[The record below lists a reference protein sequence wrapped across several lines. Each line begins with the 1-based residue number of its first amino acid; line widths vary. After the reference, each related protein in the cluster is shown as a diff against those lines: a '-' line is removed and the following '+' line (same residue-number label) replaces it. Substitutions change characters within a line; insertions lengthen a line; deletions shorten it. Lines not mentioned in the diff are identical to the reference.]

1 MVKLIAHC
9 LDKSSGG
16 MERSISKFD
25 MEIGKYLDTELLLFK
40 DKVSLPHRSP
50 VKFLK
55 SLRIPTYLIDN
66 KKRLKILVSL
76 LGFFNFLYR
85 TLQIRKSVS
94 PDDLCIAFDDYF
106 GAIVILSGRK
116 VIVSV
121 HNSPDLRYSSG
132 ELVHLLPDWFYRE
145 IIIKR
150 LYRKAQKIHVV
161 SEGIKKEL
169 VEQYQLPPE
178 KIVVIYNFFD
188 FDIIKEQAEKIEK
201 FYEGDYIINVGHL
214 NKQKNQELLIKI
226 FANLKKKGFKEKLII
241 IGDGEKRENLLKLT
255 KKYNLEEEVFL
266 LGKKENP
273 YPYMKDAKAFVLTS
287 LYEGFP
293 SVLVEAAILQVPIC
307 ALKVPHGVDEIVY
320 EPSNTPEELE
330 KDISK
335 VLTDESYK
343 MLKVNFQNKILK
355 EKFNNDRN
363 IKKWLEVINECL
375 SDR

>member
-121 HNSPDLRYSSG
+121 HNSPDFRYSSG